1 MPFGLTNAPSTF
13 MRLMNHILR
22 DCIGKFVVVYFDD
35 ILVYSKTLDE
45 HLGHLRKVLIILRV
59 NHLYANLEKCTF
71 CQEQVNF
78 LGFIVGK
85 EGVQV
90 DSEKIKAIQ
99 EWPTPKSVGEVR
111 SFHGLA
117 SFYRR
122 FVKDFSTLASPLNE
136 LVKKDVPFL
145 WGEAQEK
152 AFKNLKEKLTNAP
165 ILALPNFDQT
175 FELECDASG
184 LGIGAVLLQGGHPIA
199 YFSEKLHGAT
209 LNYPTYDKELY
220 ALIRA
225 LQVWEHYLV
234 TKEFV
239 IHTDH
244 ESLKYLR
251 GQGKLNKRHAKWV
264 EYLEQFPYIIKYKKG
279 KSNVVADALSRRHTM
294 LSTLGTQ
301 ILGFDNV
308 KELYELDLY
317 FQATYA
323 KCLQKLFDKL
333 GTKLVYSTTCHPQTD
348 GQTEVVNRSLST
360 LLRVLLKGNKK
371 TWDDCLP

>member
-1 MPFGLTNAPSTF
+1 
-13 MRLMNHILR
+13 MNHVLR

-35 ILVYSKTLDE
+35 ILVFSKYLDE
-45 HLGHLRKVLIILRV
+45 LLRHLTGVLIILRD

-71 CQEQVNF
+71 CKENVNF

-90 DSEKIKAIQ
+90 DPEKIKAIQ
-99 EWPTPKSVGEVR
+99 DWPTPKSVGDVR

-136 LVKKDVPFL
+136 LVKKDVPFI

-152 AFKNLKEKLTNAP
+152 AFSDLKENLTNAP
-165 ILALPNFDQT
+165 ILALPNFAQT
-175 FELECDASG
+175 FELECDASSF
-184 LGIGAVLLQGGHPIA
+184 GIGVVLLQGGHPIA
-199 YFSEKLHGAT
+199 YFSEKIHGAT

-234 TKEFV
+234 TREFI

-244 ESLKYLR
+244 ESLKYIR
-251 GQGKLNKRHAKWV
+251 RQGKLNKRHA
-264 EYLEQFPYIIKYKKG
+264 E
-279 KSNVVADALSRRHTM
+279 
-294 LSTLGTQ
+294 
-301 ILGFDNV
+301 
-308 KELYELDLY
+308 
-317 FQATYA
+317 
-323 KCLQKLFDKL
+323 
-333 GTKLVYSTTCHPQTD
+333 
-348 GQTEVVNRSLST
+348 
-360 LLRVLLKGNKK
+360 
-371 TWDDCLP
+371 